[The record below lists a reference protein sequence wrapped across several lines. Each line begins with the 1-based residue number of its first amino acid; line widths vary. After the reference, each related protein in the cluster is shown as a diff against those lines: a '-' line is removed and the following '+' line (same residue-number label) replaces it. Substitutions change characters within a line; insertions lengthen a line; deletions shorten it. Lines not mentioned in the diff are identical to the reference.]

1 MDSMGIQTAHC
12 FIATDGN
19 MLFNVRS
26 ESLSVD
32 FFSKILKSFLIIKVF
47 YALAYGTFLKY
58 VLFSSV
64 STIVRTINK
73 IFRTCKGALCLTE
86 I

>member
-1 MDSMGIQTAHC
+1 MH
-12 FIATDGN
+12 
-19 MLFNVRS
+19 LLV
-26 ESLSVD
+26 
-32 FFSKILKSFLIIKVF
+32 
-47 YALAYGTFLKY
+47 LAYGTFLKY

-73 IFRTCKGALCLTE
+73 IFRTCKGALYLTE